1 MGKYSAEALSLA
13 GDKYM
18 GRKYSEMDCQ
28 AFVENS
34 MRDVGLMMD
43 LKGSNAWYRE
53 VMKNGWVGSPEECKK
68 VFGSIPKGA
77 LLFIHAFDKGEEQR
91 GYHDGLGNAK
101 HIGINTDRSGDDM
114 VQRARD
120 AGANSPEKW
129 NYGDGAIHS
138 SSVREHVT
146 TSKFAGKSING
157 GWNKVG
163 LYSKFTYGE
172 AIDRQ
177 LAEITG
183 ENASTGNKN
192 ETQEVTG
199 MYEAILEGGKINS
212 PINIRKMAD
221 GGLQDKLNQGTRVTV
236 LAESGDWCKISYQK
250 GNRTVTGFVK
260 GEFVNVA
267 DDAPSNP
274 DNSDAPAAISETEWD
289 SKTVSIT
296 LNLTET
302 AAAAMLPVLDKLVR
316 EIVNK
321 VGRG

>member
-1 MGKYSAEALSLA
+1 MTKISAEQLSLE
-13 GDKYM
+13 GDKYL
-18 GRKYSEMDCQ
+18 GRLYSEMDCQ
-28 AFVENS
+28 TLVENA
-34 MRDVGLMMD
+34 MRDAGLKMD
-43 LKGSNAWYRE
+43 LSGSNRWFRE

-68 VFGSIPKGA
+68 LFGCIPKGA
-77 LLFIHAFDKGEEQR
+77 LLFVHVFDKGEEAR

-101 HIGINTDRSGDDM
+101 HIGLFTDRTGEDM
-114 VQRARD
+114 VRRARE
-120 AGANSPEKW
+120 AGAKDPEKW
-129 NYGDGAIHS
+129 NYGDGAINS
-138 SSVREHVT
+138 SYSRGHVA
-146 TSKFAGKSING
+146 TSKFAGKSISG

-163 LYSKFTYGE
+163 LYKKFTYGE
-172 AIDRQ
+172 VIDRL

-183 ENASTGNKN
+183 EKESSGNKN

-199 MYEAILEGGKINS
+199 MYEAILEGGKTSS
-212 PINIRKMAD
+212 PINIRKAAE

-250 GNRTVTGFVK
+250 GGRTVTGFVK
-260 GEFVNVA
+260 GEFINVA
-267 DDAPSNP
+267 DDAPGNP
-274 DNSDAPAAISETEWD
+274 DNSDTPGAIDETEWD

-296 LNLTET
+296 LNMTET